1 MPSGSAGRRYAQAIF
16 DLARQENKLE
26 RWAADLESL
35 NFALSQPQV
44 QSYLENPKTS
54 RDSKAQFLSKVLGTE
69 IGPEA
74 LNLAQLLVRR
84 ERQGYIGAI
93 NQEFI
98 RRWNQ
103 LRGIVVAEVITAV
116 PVNDKEKEEIRA
128 KLSAYTGKQ
137 VTVETKVDP
146 DIIGGMIAQI
156 GDTLIDGSVRTRLQ
170 NLRKQLA

>member
-116 PVNDKEKEEIRA
+116 PVND
-128 KLSAYTGKQ
+128 
-137 VTVETKVDP
+137 
-146 DIIGGMIAQI
+146 
-156 GDTLIDGSVRTRLQ
+156 
-170 NLRKQLA
+170 